1 MSLIIQVYP
10 SRSTYPVWD
19 VHEGDVPHP
28 PVYITEKWDGTTMQA
43 MEISQLWWMKSG
55 SKIGCMNICAL
66 WLYIPSYIHIWNLI
80 CVCIYIWYVKHPANI
95 QIQLPITCCNTFQP
109 ISLSHVFT
117 QSHHHPHWA
126 PWRCDKFEA
135 TAKHI
140 FKRID
145 QWGCATHF
153 GRFWS
158 FRNSWKIGSW
168 K

>member
-1 MSLIIQVYP
+1 M
-10 SRSTYPVWD
+10 D

-95 QIQLPITCCNTFQP
+95 QIQLPITCCNNFQRF
-109 ISLSHVFT
+109 FT
-117 QSHHHPHWA
+117 VPCLYTKSSP
-126 PWRCDKFEA
+126 PTLGTVEMRCLEA

-145 QWGCATHF
+145 QWGCATHLGGF
-153 GRFWS
+153 GRFKTPEKLEVGRGRFEQCSRAPW
-158 FRNSWKIGSW
+158 FGCLI
-168 K
+168 